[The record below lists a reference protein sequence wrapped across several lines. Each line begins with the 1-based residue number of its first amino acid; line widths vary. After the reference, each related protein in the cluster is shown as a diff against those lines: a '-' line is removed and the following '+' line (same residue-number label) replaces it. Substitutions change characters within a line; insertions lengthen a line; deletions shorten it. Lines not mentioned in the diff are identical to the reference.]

1 MFQYKYQLNI
11 DGTVAAYRFPYL
23 LAGDAVVFKQDSEY
37 YEHFY
42 SDLKPGVHYVPIKAD
57 LSDLVKKIQWAKSH
71 DQEVRKI
78 GINGRQYAVNHLL
91 PKDVICYHAILFKVC
106 LFNFYLNPVC
116 NYLFIFVEM
125 EQETEKSN

>member
-1 MFQYKYQLNI
+1 
-11 DGTVAAYRFPYL
+11 

-57 LSDLVKKIQWAKSH
+57 LSDLVKKIQWAKTH
-71 DQEVRKI
+71 DEEVRKI
-78 GINGRQYAVNHLL
+78 GINGRQYSVNHLL

-106 LFNFYLNPVC
+106 LFSFFFKSYLQFFS
-116 NYLFIFVEM
+116 FIFVEM
-125 EQETEKSN
+125 EPETKKSNSSS